1 MGHWTKLDT
10 AHGQISAW
18 RAEPTQIPLGAIV
31 VIQEIFGVNT
41 HIRSVADDF
50 AKEGYLALAPAYF
63 DVIEA
68 GIELDYDAG
77 GIAKGRELIT
87 ALGLEKATDITAAA
101 ASFLAGQDTS
111 NRTSSALQTRVG
123 TVGYCWGGTVALLA
137 ALRLGLPS
145 ASYYGARNVPFLQET
160 PLAPVIFHFGERDA
174 SIPPEMLALHREHLP
189 QMPLHTYP
197 AGHGFNCDVRADYD
211 AASAA
216 LARQRTLAFF
226 SENLA

>member
-10 AHGQISAW
+10 THGQVSAW
-18 RAEPTQIPLGAIV
+18 RAEPSGTPRGSIV
-31 VIQEIFGVNT
+31 VIQEIFGVNA
-41 HIRSVADDF
+41 HIRSTAEDF
-50 AKEGYLALAPAYF
+50 ATQGYVALAPAYF
-63 DVIEA
+63 DVIET
-68 GIELDYDAG
+68 GVELDYDTD

-87 ALGLEKATDITAAA
+87 ELGLEAAVDITAAA
-101 ASFLAGQDTS
+101 VRELAKIGGK
-111 NRTSSALQTRVG
+111 VG

-160 PLAPVIFHFGERDA
+160 PRAPVIFHFGERDA

-197 AGHGFNCDVRADYD
+197 AGHGFNCNVRADYD
-211 AASAA
+211 APSAA

-226 SENLA
+226 SEHLT